1 MNKVKCTNGHFY
13 DAERFRSCPICGS
26 EDTIDVDNKQ
36 SSRQSVE
43 ISKTEPLLSTSETH
57 EDSIGSQE
65 TVSPKVDELAPTE
78 LTQQQDECRLA
89 EEVIQ
94 AQKTVAQI
102 ANYHNDTENL
112 ISQDKNDESRSPL
125 RVAIEETGAR
135 DISPLPKTVSYYDMD
150 ETEPPV
156 GWLVCIKGF
165 YTGRSFECK
174 VGRNRIGR
182 APNMEIALVEDTT
195 IPRGAHAILIYEPRQ
210 RHFYLQAGSGKGLIY
225 LNGDMLFE
233 HEELKPYD
241 KIFLGNSE
249 FVFLPLCGPQFT
261 WDEYIAKG

>member
-13 DAERFRSCPICGS
+13 DSERFQSCPICGS
-26 EDTIDVDNKQ
+26 EGKIDIYKKQ
-36 SSRQSVE
+36 SSRLSME
-43 ISKTEPLLSTSETH
+43 ISKTEPLLTSETQ
-57 EDSIGSQE
+57 EKPVGSKE

-78 LTQQQDECRLA
+78 LIQQQDERRLA
-89 EEVIQ
+89 EEVMQ
-94 AQKTVAQI
+94 AQRTAAQI
-102 ANYHNDTENL
+102 TNDHNDTENAS
-112 ISQDKNDESRSPL
+112 SQDKNDESRSPL

-182 APNMEIALVEDTT
+182 APNMEIALIEDTA
-195 IPRGAHAILIYEPRQ
+195 ISREPHAILIYEPRQ

-225 LNGDMLFE
+225 LNGNMLFE